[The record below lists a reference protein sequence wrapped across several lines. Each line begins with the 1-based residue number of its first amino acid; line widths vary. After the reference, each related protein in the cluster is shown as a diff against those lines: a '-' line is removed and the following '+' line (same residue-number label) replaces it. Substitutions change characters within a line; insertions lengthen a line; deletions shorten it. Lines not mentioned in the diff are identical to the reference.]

1 MRFSILKDGFDSRR
15 DRLLSIYTK
24 FCYTYDVCMKQL
36 TGLSAC
42 DGFAVGNLIYIPE
55 EIQQSIPIYSITV
68 DCIQNEKS
76 RLQAALHTAQTQL
89 AVALAEQLTTDIREE
104 SPEQD
109 ILETHQTMLSD
120 SVFIETVYT
129 EIEHALINAET
140 ALKRKLDEVITMMS
154 GSGDAYLAERA
165 IDIRDAYEPVF
176 LYLNPPKDQGV
187 SRLKDIPQGSLLAAK
202 LFKPSEA
209 LEIKRLAPCGIIMEE
224 GSVTCHIAIMAHAW
238 NIPTLVAV
246 SGLTESIKN
255 GQYAALDANHK
266 TLILNPDQETLN
278 RIQQYTLQQP
288 IQRYEL
294 QNYAHV
300 HTLDGTSVYLSA
312 NIAFT
317 EDSEQP
323 LIHNAAGIGLFR
335 SEFLFLGRQDIP
347 GEDEQYHAYHTVLAR
362 MGQKPVIIRTFD
374 AGADKM
380 VKEQETLS
388 ERNALLGWRAIRYCL
403 DRPDILKTQLRAL
416 LRASCE
422 GNLHILIPMISCMK
436 EITAV
441 RQLIT
446 EIEQEYEIKNIP
458 YKRNIPLGIMIEVP
472 AAAVVADLYAPV
484 VDFFSIGTNDLIQ
497 YTVAAD
503 RENQTV
509 AHLADCFHPAVL
521 RLIRYTIEAE
531 PLLGQASGCQRKGFV
546 SMCGEMA
553 ASEEAVPLL
562 LGMGLRRFSMTAQK
576 LPVIAQRIANIRLS
590 DAQALYEA
598 VKELR
603 TPDAIRQ
610 HINRQFPL

>member
-55 EIQQSIPIYSITV
+55 EIQQSIPTYSITV
-68 DCIQNEKS
+68 ESIQNEKN
-76 RLQAALHTAQTQL
+76 RLHVALQTAQTQL
-89 AVALAEQLTTDIREE
+89 AVALAEQITTDIREE

-129 EIEHALINAET
+129 EIERSLINAET

-176 LYLNPPKDQGV
+176 LYLNPPKDQSG

-202 LFKPSEA
+202 LFRPSEA

-224 GSVTCHIAIMAHAW
+224 GSITCHIAIMAHAW

-246 SGLTESIKN
+246 SGLTASIQA
-255 GQYAALDANHK
+255 GQYAALDASNK
-266 TLILNPDQETLN
+266 TLILDPDHETIT
-278 RIQQYTLQQP
+278 RLQQQAQP
-288 IQRYEL
+288 AMQHCKL

-300 HTLDGTSVYLSA
+300 RTLDGTSVYLSA

-347 GEDEQYHAYHTVLAR
+347 GEDEQYHAYRTVLEQ
-362 MGQKPVIIRTFD
+362 MGEKPVVIRTFD

-380 VKEQETLS
+380 LKEQEDLA
-388 ERNALLGWRAIRYCL
+388 ERNALLGSRAIRYCL
-403 DRPDILKTQLRAL
+403 DRLDIFKTQLRAL
-416 LRASCE
+416 LRASCV

-446 EIEQEYEIKNIP
+446 EIEHECTIKNIP
-458 YKRNIPLGIMIEVP
+458 YKQNIPLGIMIEVP

-521 RLIRYTIEAE
+521 RLIRYAIEAE
-531 PLLGQASGCQRKGFV
+531 PLLGQESNCSQKGFV

-553 ASEEAVPLL
+553 ASEEAIPLL
-562 LGMGLRRFSMTAQK
+562 LGMGLRRFSMAAQK
-576 LPVIAQRIANIRLS
+576 LPAIAQRIANIRLS
-590 DAQALYEA
+590 DAQALYES
-598 VKELR
+598 VKRLR

-610 HINRQFPL
+610 HVCQQFPL

>member
-1 MRFSILKDGFDSRR
+1 
-15 DRLLSIYTK
+15 
-24 FCYTYDVCMKQL
+24 MKQL

-55 EIQQSIPIYSITV
+55 AIQQSIPTYSITADSV
-68 DCIQNEKS
+68 QYEKD
-76 RLQAALHTAQTQL
+76 RLHTALHTAQTRL
-89 AVALAEQLTTDIREE
+89 AVELAEQITTDIREE

-109 ILETHQTMLSD
+109 ILETHQAMLSD
-120 SVFIETVYT
+120 SVFVETVYT
-129 EIEHALINAET
+129 EIERSLINADA
-140 ALKRKLDEVITMMS
+140 ALKRKLDEVITMMNA
-154 GSGDAYLAERA
+154 SGDAYLAERA

-176 LYLNPPKDQGV
+176 SYLNPPKEQGA
-187 SRLKDIPQGSLLAAK
+187 SRLKGLPQGSLLAAR

-209 LEIKRLAPCGIIMEE
+209 LELKRLEPCGIIMEE

-246 SGLTESIKN
+246 SGLTAAVKS
-255 GQYAALDANHK
+255 GQYAALDSNNG
-266 TLILNPDQETLN
+266 TLILNPDTETLK
-278 RIQQYTLQQP
+278 RIQKNVTPQHIQQCTLQD
-288 IQRYEL
+288 
-294 QNYAHV
+294 YAHV
-300 HTLDGTSVYLSA
+300 HTLDGVPVYLST

-317 EDSEQP
+317 EDSEHP
-323 LIHNAAGIGLFR
+323 IVRNAAGIGLFR
-335 SEFLFLGRQDIP
+335 SEFLFLGRPDIP
-347 GEDEQYHAYHTVLAR
+347 SEDEQYHAYRMVLEQ
-362 MGQKPVIIRTFD
+362 MGEKPVIIRTFD

-380 VKEQETLS
+380 LKEQEALS

-403 DRPDILKTQLRAL
+403 DRPDIFKTQLRAL
-416 LRASCE
+416 LRAGCV

-436 EITAV
+436 EIMAV

-446 EIEQEYEIKNIP
+446 DVEQECNAKNLP
-458 YKRNIPLGIMIEVP
+458 YKQNIPLGIMIEVP
-472 AAAVVADLYAPV
+472 SAAVVADLYAPA

-521 RLIRYTIEAE
+521 RLIRAAIEAE
-531 PLLGQASGCQRKGFV
+531 PLLGTAASNNRKGFV

-562 LGMGLRRFSMTAQK
+562 LGMGLRRFSIAAQK
-576 LPVIAQRIANIRLS
+576 MPAIAQRIANIRLS
-590 DAQALYEA
+590 DAEALYES
-598 VKELR
+598 VKRLR
-603 TPDAIRQ
+603 TPEAIRQ
-610 HINRQFPL
+610 HVLRRFPL